1 MSSPAAR
8 TEPAGFAR
16 ALLAAVPPRFA
27 DRPLTPQAFEQAQRR
42 AHWTLAV
49 IGALLAAGT
58 LLLATVGDAP
68 LSRHLAGRFWVA
80 EHRGLLKWL
89 TDAGLYAGYAVFV
102 ALLALGWR
110 RRERLWFEIARAWL
124 AAQLLGGIVVV
135 RGLKMLIAHPRPDAG
150 PGDAPAQWFGLTWNA
165 AYNSF
170 PSGHSADIATSAF
183 CLCLLLARPWQRA
196 WVLGFAAL
204 IGLTRILLAK
214 HWASDV
220 LAGSAVGLTV
230 AALIAGFWLRRLA
243 TGDAPA

>member
-1 MSSPAAR
+1 MSLPAAR
-8 TEPAGFAR
+8 ADEGIAR
-16 ALLAAVPPRFA
+16 ALLRAQPQRFA
-27 DRPLTPQAFEQAQRR
+27 GQPLTATMFASVRAR
-42 AHWTLAV
+42 AHATLALAF
-49 IGALLAAGT
+49 ALLALAA
-58 LLLATVGDAP
+58 LLTALIGDAP
-68 LSRHLAGRFWVA
+68 LSRHLSSRFWVA
-80 EHRGLLKWL
+80 GQRSLLKWL
-89 TDAGLYAGYAVFV
+89 TDAGLYAGYACFIAPLV
-102 ALLALGWR
+102 LGWWR
-110 RRERLWFEIARAWL
+110 RQRLWFEVARVWL
-124 AAQLLGGIVVV
+124 AAQLIGGLLVV
-135 RGLKMLIAHPRPDAG
+135 RVLKMWIAHPRPDTGA
-150 PGDAPAQWFGLTWNA
+150 GDAPLQWLGLTWNA

-230 AALIAGFWLRRLA
+230 SALIAGFWLRRLA

>member
-1 MSSPAAR
+1 
-8 TEPAGFAR
+8 
-16 ALLAAVPPRFA
+16 
-27 DRPLTPQAFEQAQRR
+27 
-42 AHWTLAV
+42 
-49 IGALLAAGT
+49 
-58 LLLATVGDAP
+58 
-68 LSRHLAGRFWVA
+68 
-80 EHRGLLKWL
+80 
-89 TDAGLYAGYAVFV
+89 
-102 ALLALGWR
+102 
-110 RRERLWFEIARAWL
+110 
-124 AAQLLGGIVVV
+124 
-135 RGLKMLIAHPRPDAG
+135 
-150 PGDAPAQWFGLTWNA
+150 
-165 AYNSF
+165 